1 MSRYVNLWPSLFMAL
16 FGIFILIIIPHQIK
30 EAGHMAIGATFF
42 PYLLGYV
49 ILGASVVSLITSALK
64 IKAVAAAAEKIA
76 IDYKGLLKVL
86 LVAVVIFLWIRF
98 MTAVGFIPM
107 TAIAIALH
115 MLIMGVRKI
124 LYLVL
129 VPVIASLL
137 LYYTFIVVLKVVV

>member
-1 MSRYVNLWPSLFMAL
+1 
-16 FGIFILIIIPHQIK
+16 
-30 EAGHMAIGATFF
+30 MAIGATFF

-64 IKAVAAAAEKIA
+64 IKAVAAAAEKVA